1 MQTKF
6 FIESPPLAGIFAECE
21 WMDWISK
28 ETMMMAMMIVMMMA
42 MMMVMIYMM
51 IFALSVSVWT
61 WLARRHGWWW
71 WLWWWCTWWSVQ
83 VSGWIGSARSTRT
96 STGAKKWQT
105 KLDKKTERANKVKQ
119 ENRKKKTKLEKE
131 KRKNWPKQTQDWA
144 RMGTEDWG
152 KKQPIKSG
160 FELRIE

>member
-1 MQTKF
+1 MIVIIIIIVIMIIISNYQFSETQAMQTKF

-61 WLARRHGWWW
+61 
-71 WLWWWCTWWSVQ
+71 
-83 VSGWIGSARSTRT
+83 
-96 STGAKKWQT
+96 
-105 KLDKKTERANKVKQ
+105 
-119 ENRKKKTKLEKE
+119 
-131 KRKNWPKQTQDWA
+131 
-144 RMGTEDWG
+144 
-152 KKQPIKSG
+152 
-160 FELRIE
+160 